1 MSGITDEFRK
11 AMSDWVEL
19 KVQLVEAR
27 KDMKVL
33 NDREKELKQFIKN
46 YMENQKIDNVNL
58 KKGKVSLR
66 KTNKKEGMTIK
77 KVQDGLLIYF
87 QQDEVR
93 TEAAMNC
100 IKDNLET
107 SETSIISLT
116 GIKNKDS

>member
-66 KTNKKEGMTIK
+66 KTNKKEGMSIK
-77 KVQDGLLIYF
+77 RVQDGLLIYF

-107 SETSIISLT
+107 SEASIISLT

>member
-1 MSGITDEFRK
+1 MIER
-11 AMSDWVEL
+11 
-19 KVQLVEAR
+19 
-27 KDMKVL
+27 
-33 NDREKELKQFIKN
+33 KELKQFIKN

-66 KTNKKEGMTIK
+66 KTNKKEGMSIK
-77 KVQDGLLIYF
+77 RVQDGLLIYF

-107 SETSIISLT
+107 SEASIISLT